1 MSIAI
6 LIQNASLN
14 KNNTFLCY
22 IFCSYTSQTINV
34 NKHFKSLTRSSS
46 AFTMPDSSSLPNP
59 LTLHLPLLLVI
70 VIILGTT
77 YATVFHPRIAT
88 HELSIR
94 NPTPKS
100 RSTNNISN
108 EEGDY
113 ELEHLIQRRSEEIDD
128 TGSEY
133 GDMKIVYNV
142 GTGKGQGLGGDEEHI
157 RGNLMGRV
165 VLSVTERFANRIVQ
179 FMEDGDEESLLFPI
193 SEKERNE
200 AIELL
205 D

>member
-1 MSIAI
+1 
-6 LIQNASLN
+6 
-14 KNNTFLCY
+14 
-22 IFCSYTSQTINV
+22 
-34 NKHFKSLTRSSS
+34 
-46 AFTMPDSSSLPNP
+46 
-59 LTLHLPLLLVI
+59 
-70 VIILGTT
+70 
-77 YATVFHPRIAT
+77 
-88 HELSIR
+88 
-94 NPTPKS
+94 
-100 RSTNNISN
+100 
-108 EEGDY
+108 
-113 ELEHLIQRRSEEIDD
+113 
-128 TGSEY
+128 
-133 GDMKIVYNV
+133 MKIVYNV